1 MQNEFVKPI
10 KIGNLEIENNVFLA
24 PMAGITDRPF
34 RMVCKEFGP
43 GLVFTEMVSSKGLF
57 YNDKKTKLLLNMKNE
72 KRPIAVQIFG
82 NDIEAM
88 KHAAEY
94 ISDYADI
101 IDINMGCPAPKVVKN
116 GDGSKLLL
124 NLNLVKQIVTE
135 VVKSSKVPVTV
146 KIRKGWDSNNIVAVE
161 AAKIIESSGASA
173 ITIHGRT
180 RDEFYSGTADWEII
194 KKVKQS
200 VHIPVIGNGDIKT
213 KEDARKMFEE
223 TGVDGIMI
231 GRAALGNPWIFQEVI
246 SYLKGKNETNI
257 ISNKEKLNIILKHID
272 LEVEEKGE
280 ITAVKEMRKHISW
293 YIKNCK
299 DASKF
304 RDLVNKIDNKQEL
317 EKCIKEYFESL

>member
-200 VHIPVIGNGDIKT
+200 VHIPVIGNGDIKS